1 MGRINV
7 LDKHLAEL
15 IAAGEVVE
23 RPASVVKELL
33 ENCIDAKAKTV
44 TVEIQNG
51 GITLIRV
58 TDNGIGISRDDVPKA
73 FLRNA
78 TSKVSNQDDL
88 EKIATLGFRG
98 EALAS
103 ISAVAKVE
111 LLTKVNDEELGTRY
125 EIEGGEEIT
134 CEDCGTAQGTTIIVR
149 DIFTILRL
157 E

>member
-125 EIEGGEEIT
+125 EIEVERKLLVR
-134 CEDCGTAQGTTIIVR
+134 TAGQLKV
-149 DIFTILRL
+149 LQ
-157 E
+157 